1 MSLTVYGGGSLKRG
15 AVEILQHYY
24 GTLRVQFAPRSGS
37 EMVIGWRAY
46 R

>member
-1 MSLTVYGGGSLKRG
+1 MSLTVYGGGSPKRG

-24 GTLRVQFAPRSGS
+24 GTLRVQYATRSGS
-37 EMVIGWRAY
+37 EIVIGWWAY